1 MNPALLV
8 IDIQKQFFDL
18 SPEVTQSLQNAIEYV
33 NAAIAIFREKGFP
46 VICVQHINEEDGL
59 VPGAAGF
66 DIPEELNILASDIHI
81 HKHKGSAFV
90 NTNLQQHLEELKVDT
105 LILTG
110 FCAEFCVLSTYRG
123 AKDLDYTAILL
134 RGSLAS
140 DDSQH
145 IRFVEEISEIISYGA
160 LKKMLE

>member
-18 SPEVTQSLQNAIEYV
+18 SPEVTQSLRNAIEYV

-66 DIPEELNILASDIHI
+66 DIPDELNVLASDIHI
-81 HKHKGSAFV
+81 HKHTGSAFV
-90 NTNLQQHLEELKVDT
+90 NTNLQQHLQELKVDT

-145 IRFVEEISEIISYGA
+145 IRFVEEISDIISYGA